1 MDNGVIETTTM
12 IFAYINTYDDTLIRA
27 RVKRLGVR
35 VQFIFDEDGTLLVMA
50 SKTQSE
56 SKNLEVL
63 NELKRIVEVYR

>member
-27 RVKRLGVR
+27 RVQRLGVR

-50 SKTQSE
+50 SKTQLE

>member
-12 IFAYINTYDDTLIRA
+12 IFAYINTYDDILIRA

>member
-1 MDNGVIETTTM
+1 MDNVVIETTTM
-12 IFAYINTYDDTLIRA
+12 IFAYINTYDDMLIRA
-27 RVKRLGVR
+27 RVQRLGVR

-50 SKTQSE
+50 SKTQLE

>member
-12 IFAYINTYDDTLIRA
+12 IFAYINTYDDMLIRA
-27 RVKRLGVR
+27 RVQRLGVK

-50 SKTQSE
+50 SKTQLE